1 MTEKEFLQDSFEQAH
16 INRLATICLQH
27 KIPPK
32 SVLSYAYGE
41 RCRRDTLPNT
51 MFHITKTKNII
62 SIKKSGL
69 NPYYKNRSAD
79 GVYLTTDWLRLLDT
93 DTLHLEKGDEISI
106 LLIDTS
112 SLKQDLIYDKNYL
125 GFDDSAN
132 VGDVPLAFYYM
143 GAIEPSLISEL
154 FSFIYE

>member
-1 MTEKEFLQDSFEQAH
+1 MTEKEFLHDKLEQAH

-27 KIPPK
+27 RIPPK

-51 MFHITKTKNII
+51 MFHITKTSSVA
-62 SIKKSGL
+62 SIKSSGL
-69 NPYYKNRSAD
+69 NPYYKKRTDN
-79 GVYLTTDWLRLLDT
+79 GVFLTTDWLRLLDT
-93 DTLHLEKGDEISI
+93 DTLHIEKGDDITV

-125 GFDDSAN
+125 DFDDAQN
-132 VGDVPLAFYYM
+132 VGDVPLAFCYM
-143 GAIEPSLISEL
+143 GAIEPSLITEL